1 MYGWMGR
8 ILRVNLTNGQI
19 TTEPLNRDWA
29 RDYVGARGLA
39 SKFLAEEVDPQVD
52 ALSRDNKLIFMTG
65 PLTGTNAISASRYD
79 VVTKSPLTG
88 AIAGSNSGGYFP
100 AELKYAGYDGIIFE
114 GKAAQPVYL
123 FINNDEVELRSAE
136 QLWGRSTHET
146 TDLLAGETHSEAK
159 VACIGPAGENLVLF
173 ACIINDKNRAAG
185 RSGVGAVMGS
195 KNLKAVVV
203 RGTKGV
209 KVADS
214 QGFREAVLRIMNEK
228 IKTNPVTSSGL
239 PTYGTAVL
247 VNTINSHG
255 ALPSW
260 NFRTGVFP
268 QAEKISG
275 ETLAASYLV
284 RNKACL
290 ACPMGCG
297 RAVNIE
303 SGPFASHGE
312 GPEYEAIW
320 ALGSDCGI
328 NDLAAV
334 TKANFL
340 ANELGYDPISF
351 GSTLACAMEL
361 YQRGYL
367 PRADS
372 DLVLEFGDAK
382 VLVEAARKVAY
393 REGVGDLLAL
403 GSYRLAQ
410 RYGHPELSMTSKK
423 QEYPAYDPR
432 SIQGIGL
439 NYATSNRGGCHV
451 RGYTVAS
458 EVMGIPVQTDPLSS
472 QGKAELVK
480 AFQDLTA
487 LVDSSGVCLFTTFA
501 IGAPEVVAML
511 KPATGVDYSEESAV
525 LAGERIWNLE
535 RAFNLAAG
543 LTKDDDTLAPRL
555 LEEPLPE
562 GPGQGR
568 VSNLREML
576 PLYYQARGWDQEGRI
591 TEATRNRL
599 GL

>member
-1 MYGWMGR
+1 MYGWMGQ
-8 ILRVNLTNGQI
+8 ILRVNLTDGTI
-19 TTEPLNRDWA
+19 TTEPLNPDWA

-39 SKFLAEEVDPQVD
+39 SKFLAEEVDPKID
-52 ALSRDNKLIFMTG
+52 ALSPENKLIFMTG
-65 PLTGTNAISASRYD
+65 PLTGTSAVSASRYD

-100 AELKYAGYDGIIFE
+100 GELKYAGYDGIIFE
-114 GKAAQPVYL
+114 GKADKPVYL

-136 QLWGRSTHET
+136 HIWGLNTHEA
-146 TDLLAGETHSEAK
+146 TDLLVQETHPEAK

-209 KVADS
+209 KVADP

-268 QAEKISG
+268 EAEKISG
-275 ETLAASYLV
+275 EALAADYLV

-320 ALGSDCGI
+320 ALGSDCGVS
-328 NDLAAV
+328 DLAAV
-334 TKANFL
+334 SKANFL

-361 YQRGYL
+361 YQRGYM
-367 PRADS
+367 PAGDS
-372 DLVLEFGDAK
+372 DLVLEFGNAK

-403 GSYRLAQ
+403 GSYRLAE
-410 RYGHPELSMTSKK
+410 RYGHPELSMSTKK

-458 EVMGIPVQTDPLSS
+458 EILGIPTQTDPLSA

-487 LVDSSGVCLFTTFA
+487 LVDSSGICLFTTFA

-511 KPATGVDYSEESAV
+511 KPATGVDYTEESAV
-525 LAGERIWNLE
+525 MAGERIWNLE

-555 LEEPLPE
+555 LEEPMPE
-562 GPGQGR
+562 GPGQGK
-568 VSNLREML
+568 VSSLKEML
-576 PLYYQARGWDQEGRI
+576 PLYYQARGWDEEGRI
-591 TEATRNRL
+591 TEATRRRL